1 MLIQYLDG
9 ILVQLIAQPCLPFLF
24 QNFRPLIKTVKF
36 LFKIALLILTARVLA
51 GTPRGSSKEI
61 DAIGDFSLRDIA
73 RGVTSAVAKAEGAVL
88 GFWQDS
94 TPAAPKAAARHSTGA
109 RRPANSF

>member
-1 MLIQYLDG
+1 
-9 ILVQLIAQPCLPFLF
+9 
-24 QNFRPLIKTVKF
+24 VKF

-51 GTPRGSSKEI
+51 GTPRGSNKEI

-73 RGVTSAVAKAEGAVL
+73 SGVNSAVVKAEGVVR
-88 GFWQDS
+88 GFWSEQS
-94 TPAAPKAAARHSTGA
+94 SAAPKAAARHSTGA

>member
-1 MLIQYLDG
+1 M
-9 ILVQLIAQPCLPFLF
+9 
-24 QNFRPLIKTVKF
+24 KF

-51 GTPRGSSKEI
+51 GTPRGSNKDI

-73 RGVTSAVAKAEGAVL
+73 SGVNSAVVKAEGAVR
-88 GFWQDS
+88 GFWSEQS
-94 TPAAPKAAARHSTGA
+94 PKVAARHGTSA